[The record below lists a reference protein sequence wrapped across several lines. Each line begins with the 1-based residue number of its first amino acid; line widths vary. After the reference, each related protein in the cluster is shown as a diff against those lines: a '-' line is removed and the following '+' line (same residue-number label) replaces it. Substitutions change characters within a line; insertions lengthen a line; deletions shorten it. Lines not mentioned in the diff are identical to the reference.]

1 MESATADR
9 SRMFGSFSTFS
20 VSIRRARSP
29 GTITAGI
36 RRRPTSFAARNRCW
50 PSMMLYPFP
59 SFRSTTTTGARN
71 PTRSTE
77 STTRFTWAS
86 LAFRWCEMTS
96 SFPIGRS
103 ANVRSRR
110 VDGSLKEKPASDTD
124 WGGRAGTRLSPLDD
138 PAHEG
143 GLACVFGVVVDHAHE
158 SDAERDGRVP
168 SFVHDPIQVG
178 VGDALDVAD
187 RLLVDGVVIVD
198 EQIPGVDVHFGHVL
212 APVPVPRIPRVERQ
226 TETLHPAL
234 RGPDLVCLRDIRDVV
249 VLDAGQVPHQ
259 PGDRV
264 GVVVESNRQLL
275 RRQPLDRAVHDG
287 TDSAE
292 GVDEELG
299 AGHWSV
305 LSMSE
310 STSQLQRR
318 ESLVACTTV
327 LV

>member
-71 PTRSTE
+71 PTRATE

-103 ANVRSRR
+103 AKVRSRR
-110 VDGSLKEKPASDTD
+110 VDGSLKGKPASDTD
-124 WGGRAGTRLSPLDD
+124 WGDRAGTRLPPLDD

-143 GLACVFGVVVDHAHE
+143 RLACVLGVVVDHAHE

-178 VGDALDVAD
+178 IGDALDVAD

-198 EQIPGVDVHFGHVL
+198 EQIAGVDRHCCDVVG
-212 APVPVPRIPRVERQ
+212 PVRVPGIPQVERQ
-226 TETLHPAL
+226 TQALHPAL
-234 RGPDLVCLRDIRDVV
+234 RGPDLVGPGRSRDVI

-259 PGDRV
+259 PRDRV
-264 GVVVESNRQLL
+264 GVVVEPNRQLP

-287 TDSAE
+287 ADPAE
-292 GVDEELG
+292 GVDEELS
-299 AGHWSV
+299 AGHMVSPLDIRARVSFNDANLAWRAPPCS
-305 LSMSE
+305 
-310 STSQLQRR
+310 
-318 ESLVACTTV
+318 
-327 LV
+327 